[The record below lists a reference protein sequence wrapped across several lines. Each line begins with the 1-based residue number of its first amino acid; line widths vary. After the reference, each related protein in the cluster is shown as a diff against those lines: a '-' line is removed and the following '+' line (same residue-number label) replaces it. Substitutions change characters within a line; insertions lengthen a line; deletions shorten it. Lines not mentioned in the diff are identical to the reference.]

1 MPVSHLWYGRRCRH
15 PQTQCGR
22 PAPLSEMEEINGEV
36 FQNVVIFYRF
46 AGKIERM
53 AAAKVIL
60 VILDL
65 NELSKKSGMNL

>member
-1 MPVSHLWYGRRCRH
+1 
-15 PQTQCGR
+15 
-22 PAPLSEMEEINGEV
+22 MEEINGEV
-36 FQNVVIFYRF
+36 FQNEVIFYRF

>member
-1 MPVSHLWYGRRCRH
+1 
-15 PQTQCGR
+15 
-22 PAPLSEMEEINGEV
+22 MEEINGEV